1 MKQLIKEPVVWF
13 MLVAVVLFAAEGA
26 ISSRQDAIII
36 NDKVTARITALW
48 TAQMQRPP
56 SEQELEAL
64 LNSWVKEEMFFREA
78 LRLGLDQ
85 NDTIVRRRL
94 VQKYNFMMEEVESQE
109 ISQQDLLGYYQRNQD
124 KYHLPERITFSNIL
138 FKSQNKA
145 TETLATMTNEADW
158 RSLGVATLLPDRYAR
173 RSYKEVG
180 YALGTEFASGLAKI
194 TDSKWGGPIQS
205 SYGYHLVR
213 IENRLPAEAI
223 PFESIVDKVSYDFL
237 KEQAEANLERS
248 ANALRSRYPL
258 VHE

>member
-109 ISQQDLLGYYQRNQD
+109 ISQQDLLGYYQRNQ
-124 KYHLPERITFSNIL
+124 
-138 FKSQNKA
+138 
-145 TETLATMTNEADW
+145 
-158 RSLGVATLLPDRYAR
+158 
-173 RSYKEVG
+173 
-180 YALGTEFASGLAKI
+180 
-194 TDSKWGGPIQS
+194 
-205 SYGYHLVR
+205 
-213 IENRLPAEAI
+213 
-223 PFESIVDKVSYDFL
+223 
-237 KEQAEANLERS
+237 
-248 ANALRSRYPL
+248 
-258 VHE
+258 